1 VTRQPTTRCD
11 WPGPYSCLINSLANP
26 KLAVFF
32 VALFPQFLTPGT
44 AVLPAALA
52 MAMVIIA
59 FDVIWYGSV
68 AILVDR
74 FREAVRPKLVHRL
87 EQVCGAVLVAFGI
100 RLATEA
106 R

>member
-1 VTRQPTTRCD
+1 M
-11 WPGPYSCLINSLANP
+11 
-26 KLAVFF
+26 FF

-74 FREAVRPKLVHRL
+74 FRGAVRPKLVHRL